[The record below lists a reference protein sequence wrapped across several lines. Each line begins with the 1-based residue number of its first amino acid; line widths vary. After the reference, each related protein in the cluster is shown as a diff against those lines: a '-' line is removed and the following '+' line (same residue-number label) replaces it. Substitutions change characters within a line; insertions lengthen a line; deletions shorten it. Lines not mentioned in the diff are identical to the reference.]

1 MKAEFIKREN
11 NEVTLKIAVDNS
23 KFEEAVNKAYN
34 KEKGKYNIPGFRKGK
49 APRKIIEAQYGKG
62 VFYNDAIDMLFPEV
76 YPAALR
82 ELNIEPVDRPELDI
96 EELSQDNGLVMVV
109 KVTVKPEV
117 KLGNYKGI
125 EVSKVEY
132 NVTEEDVNARL
143 EEMKNRNSRLV
154 AVEGRPVQ
162 EGDTAIIDFKGFV
175 DDVAFEGG
183 EGSNYSLEIGS
194 GTFIPG
200 FEEQL
205 VGANV
210 GDEVDVNVTF
220 PEEYHAENLAGKK
233 AVFKV
238 KVNDLK
244 VKELPELNDEFAKD
258 VSEFETL
265 EELKSDIKKNLEESN
280 AKKAE
285 GELRNR
291 VVDKLAE
298 TVEIEIPE
306 AMVQTQIDNMLME
319 LDYQLQMQGLN
330 LQQLLQMSGKTVDE
344 LKTERRPEAERL
356 VKSSLILDAI
366 SKAENI
372 EVSDEDI
379 NKEIEEMAKMYN
391 MELEQLKSSLRDMD
405 IEDIKGQ
412 LAIRKTIDLLVNS
425 ANIA

>member
-11 NEVTLKIAVDNS
+11 NDVTLKIAIDNIQ
-23 KFEEAVNKAYN
+23 FEEAINKTYN
-34 KEKGKYNIPGFRKGK
+34 KSKGKYNIPGFRKGK

-76 YPAALR
+76 YPAALK

-96 EELSQDNGLVMVV
+96 EELSEDNGLVMVV
-109 KVTVKPEV
+109 KVAVKPEV

-132 NVTEEDVNARL
+132 NVTDEEINSRL
-143 EEMKNRNSRLV
+143 EDMRNRNSRLV
-154 AVEGRPVQ
+154 TVEGRPVQ

-175 DDVAFEGG
+175 DGEAFEGG
-183 EGSNYSLEIGS
+183 EGNNYNLEIGS

-205 VGANV
+205 VGVNV
-210 GDEVDVNVTF
+210 GEEVDVNVNF
-220 PEEYHAENLAGKK
+220 PEEYHAPNLAAKP

-238 KVNDLK
+238 TVNDIK

-265 EELKSDIKKNLEESN
+265 EELKADVRKNLEESN
-280 AKKAE
+280 SKKAE

-291 VVDKLAE
+291 VVDKVAE
-298 TVEIEIPE
+298 TVEMDVPE

-330 LQQLLQMSGKTVDE
+330 LQQLLQMSGKTIEE
-344 LKTERRPEAERL
+344 LKTERRPEAEKL
-356 VKSSLILDAI
+356 VKSSLILEAI
-366 SKAENI
+366 AKAENI
-372 EVSDEDI
+372 EVSDEDLE
-379 NKEIEEMAKMYN
+379 KEIEEMGKMYN
-391 MELEQLKSSLRDMD
+391 MEVAQLKSSLRDAD

-412 LAIRKTIDLLVNS
+412 LAIRKTIDLIVNS

>member
-11 NEVTLKIAVDNS
+11 NDVTLKIAVDNGQ
-23 KFEEAVNKAYN
+23 FEEAVNKAYN

-62 VFYNDAIDMLFPEV
+62 VFYNDAIDMVFPEV
-76 YPAALR
+76 YPAALK

-96 EELSQDNGLVMVV
+96 EELSEDNGLVMVV
-109 KVTVKPEV
+109 KVAVKPEV

-132 NVTEEDVNARL
+132 NVTDEDINAKL
-143 EEMKNRNSRLV
+143 EEMINRNSRLV
-154 AVEGRPVQ
+154 TVEGRPVQ
-162 EGDTAIIDFKGFV
+162 EGDTAVIDFKGFV
-175 DDVAFEGG
+175 DGEAFEGG
-183 EGSNYSLEIGS
+183 EGNNYSLSIGS

-205 VGANV
+205 VGVNV

-220 PEEYHAENLAGKK
+220 PEEYHAPNLAGKL

-238 KVNDLK
+238 NVNDIK

-265 EELKSDIKKNLEESN
+265 EELKADVKKNLEENNS
-280 AKKAE
+280 KKAE

-291 VVDKLAE
+291 VVDKVAE
-298 TVEIEIPE
+298 TVEIDVPE

-330 LQQLLQMSGKTVDE
+330 LQQLLQMSGKTIEE
-344 LKTERRPEAERL
+344 LKTERRPEAEKL
-356 VKSSLILDAI
+356 VKSSLILEAI
-366 SKAENI
+366 AKAENI
-372 EVSDEDI
+372 EVSDEDLE
-379 NKEIEEMAKMYN
+379 KEIEEMGKMYN
-391 MELEQLKSSLRDMD
+391 MEVEQLKSSLRDAD

-412 LAIRKTIDLLVNS
+412 LAIRKTIDLIVNS